1 MLPHLCTIIN
11 PKYELIMKT
20 IKNVVLTGMLM
31 ISMASFANDNFYN
44 KDGNV
49 TISQQDEIVQVSILN
64 TMNASYQLY
73 IYSEEGTLIYKGRLG
88 SNISLG
94 KAFDFQTAQKGTYTF
109 KLVTNAGA
117 TFVQDVKI
125 G

>member
-1 MLPHLCTIIN
+1 MR
-11 PKYELIMKT
+11 T

-31 ISMASFANDNFYN
+31 ISMASFAHDNFYN

-49 TISQQDEIVQVSILN
+49 TISKQNEMVQVSILN

-94 KAFDFQTAQKGTYTF
+94 KAFDFQTAQEGTYTF